1 MENRG
6 LQVVATPIGH
16 LGDLSPR
23 AVAALTGADAVACED
38 TRRTGR
44 LLEHIGIQVPMV
56 SLHEHNERERIAALL
71 ERLEAGET
79 IALVSDAGTP
89 LVSDPGFRLVRAA
102 REAGIDVTP
111 IPGPSALLAALMG
124 AGIPSDRFCFEGFL
138 PARPGPRRQR
148 LEDLATESR
157 TLVLF
162 EAPHRIEACLA
173 DLAAAFGAERTATL
187 ARELT
192 KRHETFLGPDLA
204 SLVEAV
210 AADSNQRRG
219 EMVLVVGGA
228 PSPDPDALDETTRRL
243 VTRLAAELPPRRAAA
258 VAADI
263 TGARR
268 NTLYRY
274 LQEGEGDQ

>member
-1 MENRG
+1 MEAGG
-6 LQVVATPIGH
+6 LEVVATPIGH

-23 AVAALTGADAVACED
+23 AAEALERVDVVACED

-44 LLEHIGIQVPMV
+44 LLEHIGVRTPMV
-56 SLHEHNERERIAALL
+56 SLHEHNERERVPALVA
-71 ERLEAGET
+71 RLEAGET

-102 REAGIDVTP
+102 REAGIRVTP
-111 IPGPSALLAALMG
+111 IPGASALLAALMG

-138 PARPGPRRQR
+138 PAKAGPRRQR
-148 LEDLATESR
+148 LEALAGEAR

-162 EAPHRIEACLA
+162 EAPHRIQACL
-173 DLAAAFGAERTATL
+173 DEMVEILGGERPATL

-204 SLVEAV
+204 AV
-210 AADSNQRRG
+210 AAAVASDPDQRRG
-219 EMVLVVGGA
+219 EMVVVVGGA
-228 PSPDPDALDETTRRL
+228 PAPDPDALDEATRRL
-243 VTRLAAELPPRRAAA
+243 VNRLAAELPPRRAAA

-268 NTLYRY
+268 NALYRY

>member
-1 MENRG
+1 MDARG

-23 AVAALTGADAVACED
+23 AAEALGGADAVACED

-44 LLEHIGIQVPMV
+44 LLEHIGAHPPMV
-56 SLHEHNERERIAALL
+56 SLHEHNERDRIAALVG
-71 ERLEAGET
+71 RLEAGET

-102 REAGIDVTP
+102 REAGVRVTP

-138 PARPGPRRQR
+138 PAKAGPRRQR
-148 LEDLATESR
+148 LADLAGEPR

-173 DLAAAFGAERTATL
+173 DLAAAFGEERPATL

-192 KRHETFLGPDLA
+192 KRHETFLGPDLGA
-204 SLVEAV
+204 LVAAV
-210 AADSNQRRG
+210 AADANQRRG

-228 PSPDPDALDETTRRL
+228 PAPDPDALDEATRRL

-274 LQEGEGDQ
+274 LQEGEGEQ

>member
-1 MENRG
+1 MDARG

-23 AVAALTGADAVACED
+23 AAEALGGADAVACED

-44 LLEHIGIQVPMV
+44 LLEHIGVHPPMV
-56 SLHEHNERERIAALL
+56 SLHEHNERDRIAALVG
-71 ERLEAGET
+71 RLEAGET

-102 REAGIDVTP
+102 REAGVRVTP

-138 PARPGPRRQR
+138 PAKAGPRRQR
-148 LEDLATESR
+148 LADLAGEPR

-173 DLAAAFGAERTATL
+173 DLAAAFGEERPATL

-192 KRHETFLGPDLA
+192 KRHETFLGPDLGA
-204 SLVEAV
+204 LVAAV
-210 AADSNQRRG
+210 AADANQRRG

-228 PSPDPDALDETTRRL
+228 PAPDPDALDEATRRL

-274 LQEGEGDQ
+274 LQEGEGEQ

>member
-1 MENRG
+1 METSG
-6 LQVVATPIGH
+6 LEVVATPIGH

-23 AVAALTGADAVACED
+23 AAESLARADAVACED

-44 LLEHIGIQVPMV
+44 LLEHIGTHTPMV
-56 SLHEHNERERIAALL
+56 SLHEHNERERVPALVA
-71 ERLEAGET
+71 RLEAGET

-102 REAGIDVTP
+102 REAGIRVTP

-124 AGIPSDRFCFEGFL
+124 AGIASDRFCFEGFL
-138 PARPGPRRQR
+138 PAKAGPRRQR
-148 LEDLATESR
+148 LEGLGREPR
-157 TLVLF
+157 TLVFF

-173 DLAAAFGAERTATL
+173 DLVETLGADRPATL

-204 SLVEAV
+204 GVAAAV
-210 AADSNQRRG
+210 AGDPNQRRG
-219 EMVLVVGGA
+219 EMVLVVAGA
-228 PSPDPDALDETTRRL
+228 PPPDPDALDEATCRL

-258 VAADI
+258 VAADL

-268 NTLYRY
+268 NALYRY
-274 LQEGEGDQ
+274 LQEGEGGQ